1 MNATDFQSAIEAV
14 VFAAKSPV
22 EVKDLAAAF
31 NILESEAE
39 GILKAIEDR
48 HMVDESGFML
58 CNTAGGFIFRTKPQW
73 ADYVESVC
81 QRERVQPL
89 STAAI
94 ETLAIIAYKQPV
106 TKGEIEK
113 IRGTNCDRTISKLCE
128 RGVVKDVGR
137 KNVPGRPILYGTTE
151 EFLTYMGLR
160 SLDDL
165 PKLPDDI
172 NEDEL
177 PLE

>member
-1 MNATDFQSAIEAV
+1 MEIKKLEAAIEAV
-14 VFAAKSPV
+14 LFTMGESV
-22 EVKDLAAAF
+22 ELTQIA
-31 NILESEAE
+31 S
-39 GILKAIEDR
+39 AIQQDKETTRKLLNNMMDRYQEEDR
-48 HMVDESGFML
+48 GIQIIELEQSYQMCTKKEYYECLIRLALHPKKPALTDVML
-58 CNTAGGFIFRTKPQW
+58 
-73 ADYVESVC
+73 
-81 QRERVQPL
+81 
-89 STAAI
+89 
-94 ETLAIIAYKQPV
+94 ETLSIIAYKQPV

>member
-1 MNATDFQSAIEAV
+1 MNATEIQSAIEAV

-31 NILESEAE
+31 NILGSEVE

-113 IRGTNCDRTISKLCE
+113 IRGTNCDRIISKLCE

>member
-1 MNATDFQSAIEAV
+1 M

-22 EVKDLAAAF
+22 EVKDLATAF
-31 NILESEAE
+31 NILESEVE
-39 GILKAIEDR
+39 GFLKAIEDR